1 MIGDGKTY
9 ITGALV
15 GDVHSQS
22 ESENGA
28 QVGEDLHA
36 GVDPDQAAERCKADQ
51 EGTEGVAAD
60 EGGAHDESMD
70 RYGGAIV
77 TSARPTVNSLDVG
90 KVQEWI
96 GRVACFD
103 GVEIDTEACERAVVV
118 LLEVGVL
125 RVRFDR
131 LAGPGRPYP
140 TLSFSRKV
148 HRSSLPA
155 VAILAE
161 DVGCHLPVLDA
172 GSCEQRGAGFALL
185 LWFLVAMS

>member
-1 MIGDGKTY
+1 M
-9 ITGALV
+9 
-15 GDVHSQS
+15 
-22 ESENGA
+22 
-28 QVGEDLHA
+28 
-36 GVDPDQAAERCKADQ
+36 DPDQAAERCKADQ

-70 RYGGAIV
+70 RYGSAIV
-77 TSARPTVNSLDVG
+77 ARTRPTRVDDFGVCE
-90 KVQEWI
+90 VQEWI
-96 GRVACFD
+96 GRVACFY
-103 GVEIDTEACERAVVV
+103 GVEIDIKACERAVVV

-140 TLSFSRKV
+140 TLSCSRKV

-155 VAILAE
+155 VAIFAE